1 MGPPLAPTRIRRAR
15 CLRRACR
22 VCKALIASVGQQLP
36 ERSRNTVLA
45 GETATRHGHTMDT
58 RYPTIW
64 LSGQHP
70 EPSPCG
76 RNCDTPW
83 THYGHTVPNDMALR
97 SAPGTRRMHLGGVG
111 LRHYLPHAVLGP
123 TLAGAH

>member
-70 EPSPCG
+70 EPGECTSPRWG
-76 RNCDTPW
+76 RI
-83 THYGHTVPNDMALR
+83 A
-97 SAPGTRRMHLGGVG
+97 S
-111 LRHYLPHAVLGP
+111 LPAACC
-123 TLAGAH
+123 AGAHLSGWATGVAAPL